1 MNPSVLVIIPAFNE
15 EETIAAVLLG
25 LQKEAPDF
33 DRVVVNDGSKDGTGR
48 IVDDL
53 GEKQLRLPSNLGY
66 GRALQ
71 TGLKF
76 SLMRDYDIVVT
87 FDADGQHRPEDV
99 TRLVETLMQSD
110 ADVVIGSRFCNGAR
124 YTGPFGRRLGQYIF
138 SHLTRLFMGQRIYD
152 TSSGFKA
159 MNSSACA
166 TIVSG
171 TFMDFHIEALVRL
184 SLFGFTLME
193 LPITMREREYGRSMH
208 SLISFVEYPVKTL
221 LLTLVAAADAL
232 LERRA
237 R

>member
-1 MNPSVLVIIPAFNE
+1 MNQSVLIVIPAFNE
-15 EETIAAVLLG
+15 EETIATVILG
-25 LQKEAPDF
+25 LREKAPGF
-33 DRVVVNDGSKDGTGR
+33 HRVVVNDGSKDGTGS

-71 TGLKF
+71 TGLKYA
-76 SLMRDYDIVVT
+76 LMRDYEIVVT

-99 TRLVETLMQSD
+99 TRLVETLIQSD
-110 ADVVIGSRFCNGAR
+110 VDVVIGSRFCNGAR

-138 SHLTRLFMGQRIYD
+138 SHLARLFMGQRIFD

-159 MNSSACA
+159 MNASACEA
-166 TIVSG
+166 IVRG

-184 SLFGFTLME
+184 SLFGFKIAE
-193 LPITMREREYGRSMH
+193 LPVTMGKREYGRSMH
-208 SLISFVEYPVKTL
+208 SLISFVEYPMKTL
-221 LLTLVAAADAL
+221 LLTFVAAADAL